1 MEGLNLF
8 ESNILLW
15 IQENLRTDALDF
27 LMPYVSAVN
36 NAGLLSMLTVI
47 LLIVLAKYRKVG
59 ITAFFSL
66 ATEAVIVNLFLKNCT
81 ARVRPYVVN
90 EALLLLGHMPGD
102 FSFPSGHTGAAFAV
116 ATVLF
121 LYGKDD
127 IIPKKYA
134 ALAVAAAVL
143 VAVSRLYNAAHYPSD
158 VLIGMLIGMFTGVLA
173 CKVISVYGFKK
184 NQDFCPDSNKLG
196 D

>member
-1 MEGLNLF
+1 MEGLNLL

-36 NAGLLSMLTVI
+36 NAGLLSILTVI
-47 LLIVLAKYRKVG
+47 LLIALTKYRKVG

-66 ATEAVIVNLFLKNCT
+66 AAEAVIVNLFLKNWI
-81 ARVRPYVVN
+81 ARVRPYAVN
-90 EALLLLGHMPGD
+90 ETLLLIGHMPRD

-116 ATVLF
+116 ASVVF
-121 LYGKDD
+121 LCRKDGG
-127 IIPKKYA
+127 IPKGA
-134 ALAVAAAVL
+134 AYFAVIAAFL
-143 VAVSRLYNAAHYPSD
+143 IAVSRLYNAAHYPTD
-158 VLIGMLIGMFTGVLA
+158 VLCGMLIGIFTGVLSYKLIY
-173 CKVISVYGFKK
+173 CYGLRK
-184 NQDFCPDSNKLG
+184 KLG